1 MDVRFPRFGQ
11 ARPPAGPVRGTPA
24 RRPTLARVLLPVAWM
39 AALYGLLAVA
49 VARTMGVRL
58 EPVAIL
64 LDLGLHLA
72 FAAFVGLLARRTWLA
87 IVIVTVVATVV
98 TVGNA
103 LKIMILGAPIVP
115 DDLDGAYALAMI
127 APRPLGIAMAA
138 GLFAVCALLLASLTL
153 RPRAAWIAVA
163 AVAGVFGLSAAAP
176 GPVVASLDQVFGH
189 SEWNQ
194 RENYER
200 RGPLLYLAMESARDA
215 ARSKAPPAAGAVAD
229 AAAGLSRN
237 LAVPAVLYGPPPAD
251 AWRLD
256 AASRA
261 GDRSGLADDALALM
275 FAEFDEAPALVA
287 TPRRNLHMIVLE
299 SFWDPTA
306 LVEAGIA
313 EDPFDPRFRAL
324 WEAAGR
330 SRALSPVFGGQT
342 ANAEF
347 EALCGFPVVRQGV
360 FFESGLRNAAPCLP
374 RHLAERGY
382 TTIASHPNV
391 AAFWNRTNAYRRVGF
406 ETYLSGGDFVRDD
419 MVRDFLSD
427 SSLYAQV
434 DERIRPMLAAGT
446 PLFNYV
452 LTIYGHLDYPV
463 DERRPEVVPMRTDD
477 ELVRRF
483 VSTVHYKTVEL
494 MDHLDDLRQRDPDAV
509 IVVFGD
515 HLPYLG
521 AAYARS
527 GVLAPHPTDNTAAM
541 VLDRSATPLLVIDG
555 RAGPVVVGDLPIF
568 RIPSLVLD
576 LLGDE
581 TPSVMDLSAPPEGR
595 TVRPLPGRAVVAGA
609 GAPELCP
616 ADAERASA
624 DCAAATAWVHDVE
637 LIATDLFS
645 GRQHVM
651 GLAPALLPAPRP
663 VRPLWARLTTAPA
676 E

>member
-11 ARPPAGPVRGTPA
+11 ARPFAGPARAALA
-24 RRPTLARVLLPVAWM
+24 RRPALVRVLLPVAWM
-39 AALYGLLAVA
+39 VALYGVLAVA
-49 VARTMGVRL
+49 VARTLGVRL
-58 EPVAIL
+58 EPAAIP

-72 FAAFVGLLARRTWLA
+72 FAAFVGLLARRVWLA
-87 IVIVTVVATVV
+87 IVIVTAAAAVV

-115 DDLDGAYALAMI
+115 DDLDGAHALAMI
-127 APRPLGIAMAA
+127 APRPLAIAMVA
-138 GLFAVCALLLASLTL
+138 GLVAVCALLCASLTL
-153 RPRAAWIAVA
+153 RPRAALIAFV
-163 AVAGVFGLSAAAP
+163 AVAGAFGLSAAAP
-176 GPVVASLDQVFGH
+176 GPLVATLDRAFGH

-200 RGPLLYLAMESARDA
+200 RGPLLYLAMESARHA
-215 ARSKAPPAAGAVAD
+215 ARSTTPPTAAAVA
-229 AAAGLSRN
+229 AAASGLSRN
-237 LAVPAVLYGPPPAD
+237 LAVPAVLYGPPPSGAWRAD
-251 AWRLD
+251 AGRPD
-256 AASRA
+256 
-261 GDRSGLADDALALM
+261 DRSGLGDDPLALI
-275 FAEFDEAPALVA
+275 FADVEEAPALVA
-287 TPRRNLHMIVLE
+287 SPRRNLHMIVLE

-382 TTIASHPNV
+382 ATVASHPNV
-391 AAFWNRTNAYRRVGF
+391 AAFWNRTNAYRRLGF
-406 ETYLSGGDFVRDD
+406 ERYWSGGDFVRDD

-427 SSLYAQV
+427 RSLYAQV

-463 DERRPEVVPMRTDD
+463 DERRPEVVPVRTDD

-494 MDHLDDLRQRDPDAV
+494 MDHLDALRQRDPEAV

-521 AAYARS
+521 TAYARS
-527 GVLAPHPTDNTAAM
+527 GVLAAHPGDNTAAM

-555 RAGPVVVGDLPIF
+555 RAGPVPVGDLPIF

-581 TPSVMDLSAPPEGR
+581 TPSVMDLTAPPEGV
-595 TVRPLPGRAVVAGA
+595 TVRPLPGRAVVAAA
-609 GAPELCP
+609 GGPELCQPEP
-616 ADAERASA
+616 ARPSPA
-624 DCAAATAWVHDVE
+624 CAAATAWAHDVE
-637 LIATDLFS
+637 LLATDLFS
-645 GRQHVM
+645 GRQHVL
-651 GLAPALLPAPRP
+651 GLAPELLPAPRP
-663 VRPLWARLTTAPA
+663 SRPRWARLTTAPA